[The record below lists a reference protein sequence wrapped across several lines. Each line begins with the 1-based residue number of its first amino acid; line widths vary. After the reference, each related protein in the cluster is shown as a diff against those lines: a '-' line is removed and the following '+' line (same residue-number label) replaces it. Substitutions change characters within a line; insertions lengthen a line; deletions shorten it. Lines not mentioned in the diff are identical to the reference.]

1 MWNGVDSPFPG
12 TVKMWSHCEPG
23 GEIVGTP
30 NTGGAESNSGRGN
43 NKYYLKQLSIAP
55 TVKLK

>member
-12 TVKMWSHCEPG
+12 TVQVVTQCQ

-30 NTGGAESNSGRGN
+30 NSGAESNSGRQN
-43 NKYYLKQLSIAP
+43 NKSLLKQLSIAP